1 MRRKL
6 HVLMVHCYY
15 RELGGENL
23 SFEAEA
29 GLLEANGV
37 RVTTYTRDNREFD
50 GAGPLRQARAGIRTT
65 WADDAYA
72 AVRASI
78 RRDRPDVVHFQN
90 TFPLISP
97 AAIHAAH
104 RMGVPVVQ
112 ALRNY
117 RLLCAKAVLFRD
129 GGVCRDCVGRTIP
142 VPAMVH
148 QCYRGSLPRTAAV
161 VSMQVAHRAL
171 GTWRDAVTLYV
182 TPSAFARDMFIT
194 GGLPADRIVVK
205 PNFVD
210 PDPGVASESGAYALY
225 AGRLE
230 LEKGAL
236 TLVEAWRDRSLP
248 PLRIA
253 GDGPLR
259 DRLIDAI
266 ATHGVADRVELLG
279 HRAPEEIL
287 RLMRGAR
294 VVVFPSLVYETFGRV
309 LAEAFA
315 CGVPVVASRL
325 GAMAEV
331 VEDGITGRLFEPG
344 DPRALAAAVHE
355 VVGPGHA
362 AMRVAARSAYEEHY
376 TARSNLD
383 QLLAIYDR
391 ALDLAAS
398 DVASSKVRG

>member
-37 RVTTYTRDNREFD
+37 RVTTYTRDNRELD

-72 AVRASI
+72 GVRDSI

-97 AAIHAAH
+97 AALHAAH
-104 RMGVPVVQ
+104 RLGVPVVQ

-129 GGVCRDCVGRTIP
+129 GAVCRDCVGRTIP
-142 VPAMVH
+142 APAIVH
-148 QCYRGSLPRTAAV
+148 QCYRGSLLPTAAV

-171 GTWRDAVTLYV
+171 GTWRDAVTLFV
-182 TPSAFARDMFIT
+182 TPSAFARDLFIT
-194 GGLPADRIVVK
+194 AGLPADRIVVK

-210 PDPGVASESGAYALY
+210 PDPGVASEPGTYAFY

-236 TLVEAWRDRSLP
+236 TLIEAWGDRSLP

-259 DRLIDAI
+259 DRLRETI
-266 ATHGVADRVELLG
+266 AKRWLADRVELLG
-279 HRAPEEIL
+279 HRPQDEVL
-287 RLMRGAR
+287 QLMRGAR

-331 VEDGITGRLFEPG
+331 VEDGVTGRLFTPG
-344 DPRALAAAVHE
+344 DPTALAAAVKE

-362 AMRVAARSAYEEHY
+362 AMRVAARSAYEELY
-376 TARSNLD
+376 TARRNLD

-391 ALDLAAS
+391 ALDPAAS
-398 DVASSKVRG
+398 TAAPA